1 MNILFAHVHYQQS
14 GGEDAVFEVEKALL
28 EHMGQEVIPFVDDN
42 ARLNGMNPLKAIQN
56 AIWSREAQRRLRR
69 LIRETRPDVA
79 HFHNTFLM
87 ISPAAYYVCKEEGV
101 PVVQTLHN
109 FRLLCPAATFFRD
122 GRICEDC
129 LGKAVPWPGVIHA
142 CWRGS
147 RAGTALVSTML
158 AVHRLLK
165 TWQEQ
170 VDVYIALTE
179 FARQKFIEGGLP
191 AEKMIVKPNFVY
203 PDPGPGGNE
212 RAYALLVSRLTVEKG
227 VLTVLE
233 AWERLSPLVPLKI
246 VGEGPLSKEVQ
257 RVCQGKPHIDFLGA
271 KPLPE
276 VYSLM
281 QKARFV
287 IFPTLL
293 YETFGRVVIESYAA
307 ATPVI
312 ASNIGS
318 ASTLVVNG
326 STGLHFIPGDPLDLA
341 RKVQWAWEHPREL
354 AEMGR
359 NARREYEMKYTAEKN
374 YQMLMEIYRKA
385 MER

>member
-1 MNILFAHVHYQQS
+1 
-14 GGEDAVFEVEKALL
+14 
-28 EHMGQEVIPFVDDN
+28 
-42 ARLNGMNPLKAIQN
+42 
-56 AIWSREAQRRLRR
+56 
-69 LIRETRPDVA
+69 
-79 HFHNTFLM
+79 
-87 ISPAAYYVCKEEGV
+87 
-101 PVVQTLHN
+101 
-109 FRLLCPAATFFRD
+109 
-122 GRICEDC
+122 
-129 LGKAVPWPGVIHA
+129 
-142 CWRGS
+142 
-147 RAGTALVSTML
+147 ML